1 MSAST
6 PLLPVNPDAAYLI
19 VVANRLPVELIVDDL
34 GGAAWRRSPGG
45 LVSALDPVMRDRE
58 ALWIGWGGRFDD
70 DPKQVPEL
78 RRRLRDVIHRSSDD
92 DPKQVPELRRRLRGV
107 IHRSSDE
114 DPKQIPELPDA
125 IGTCQLDEILLP
137 RQLAEDYYKGFC
149 NSAIWPLY
157 HNAVVT
163 PTYHRDQFAAYC
175 DVNETFA
182 KRIAELAPPGATVWV
197 HDYQLQ
203 LVPRM
208 LRALRPDVRIGF
220 FLHIPFPPIELFSQ
234 LPWRRQILEGLL
246 GADLVGFQTEGAA
259 TNFLALVNRFLGLR
273 VGGDRVEMEE
283 LATPRTTLVRAFP
296 IGIDADAYATLAARE
311 DVQKRAVEIR
321 KDLGNPRKLI
331 LGVDRL
337 DYTKGIDVRIGAFA
351 ELIDERDD
359 DDQMTVLLQVATPS
373 RENIDEY
380 RKIRD
385 DVELLVGRVNGDLG
399 RTGYRPVHYLH
410 QPMDTEELVAMYV
423 AADVMLVTPLCDGM
437 NLVAKEYVATRLND
451 DGALVLSE
459 FTGAAA
465 QLEQAWLV
473 NPYDV
478 DGLKRA
484 LDDALHAEPQE
495 LSRRMSTLRARVH
508 EYDVNR
514 WARLFMATL
523 EGRV

>member
-1 MSAST
+1 MSPIHAADPKRYDRFIGICWVIGGSRVRGPSIGGRARVNRMSV
-6 PLLPVNPDAAYLI
+6 PLPPRTTETDVSDLV
-19 VVANRLPVELIVDDL
+19 VVANRLPVESALDDL
-34 GGAAWRRSPGG
+34 GGVTWRRSPGG
-45 LVSALDPVMRDRE
+45 LVSALDPVMRERD
-58 ALWIGWGGRFDD
+58 ALWIGWGGRFNDG
-70 DPKQVPEL
+70 PE
-78 RRRLRDVIHRSSDD
+78 
-92 DPKQVPELRRRLRGV
+92 EL
-107 IHRSSDE
+107 
-114 DPKQIPELPDA
+114 PELPAA
-125 IGTCQLDEILLP
+125 IGNCQLDEILLP
-137 RQLAEDYYKGFC
+137 RQLAEDYYQGFS

-175 DVNETFA
+175 AVNEIFA
-182 KRIAELAPPGATVWV
+182 NRIAELAPPDATVWI

-208 LRALRPDVRIGF
+208 LRVLRPDVRIGF
-220 FLHIPFPPIELFSQ
+220 FLHIPFPPIELLSQ

-246 GADLVGFQTEGAA
+246 GADLVGFQTEGAV

-273 VGGDRVEMEE
+273 VGGDRVETEE
-283 LATPRTTLVRAFP
+283 LTGPRTTLVRAFP
-296 IGIDADAYATLAARE
+296 IGIDADVYSALAARE
-311 DVQKRAVEIR
+311 DIKKRAVEIR
-321 KDLGNPRKLI
+321 KELGDPRKLI

-337 DYTKGIDVRIGAFA
+337 DYTKGIDVRIRAFA
-351 ELIDERDD
+351 ELIEERDD
-359 DDQMTVLLQVATPS
+359 DDQMTILLQVATPS

-385 DVELLVGRVNGDLG
+385 EVELLVGRVNGDLG
-399 RTGYRPVHYLH
+399 GTGYRPVHYLH

-437 NLVAKEYVATRLND
+437 NLVAKEYVVTRLND

-465 QLEQAWLV
+465 QLDQAWLV